1 MAGANASSKAVRVLV
16 AHSVRLHRDAVRAAL
31 EAEADLEVVAE
42 AADAAGA
49 VEACVAARPD
59 VAILDA
65 MLPDYAEVQPGCA
78 IRDRNNGG
86 CRILVV
92 ADASDLVTLTDGL
105 GCGARGYLTHDASI
119 AELVEAVRLVAR
131 GETLIPPPM
140 LGPLLDDL
148 VERRHEHEHALLQ
161 LSELSAREREVLAL
175 LARGKKTADIA
186 EELVISPETARTHA
200 QNILAK
206 LGLHSRLEAATFV
219 VGNGLLDYLPPV
231 GRSSPDALTPARASA

>member
-1 MAGANASSKAVRVLV
+1 VRVLV
-16 AHSVRLHRDAVRAAL
+16 AHNARLHRDAVRAAL
-31 EAEADLEVVAE
+31 DGEADLEVVAE
-42 AADAAGA
+42 AEDAAGA
-49 VEACVAARPD
+49 VEACATVKPD

-65 MLPDYAEVQPGCA
+65 MLPDYADVQPGCA

-92 ADASDLVTLTDGL
+92 ADASDLATLTDGL

-119 AELVEAVRLVAR
+119 ADLVEAVRLVAR

-140 LGPLLDDL
+140 LGPLLNDL
-148 VERRHEHEHALLQ
+148 VERRHDHELALMQLAQ
-161 LSELSAREREVLAL
+161 LSPREREVLAL
-175 LARGKKTADIA
+175 LARGKKTAAIA

-219 VGNGLLDYLPPV
+219 VGNGLLDCLPQA
-231 GRSSPDALTPARASA
+231 GRSNAEATTPAHASG